1 MSFWK
6 TAGKAIA
13 GSAGGIGMGLVSGLF
28 GIGANRKRAREAQKQ
43 REWSESMWEKQ
54 NAYNTPANQMQRL
67 RDAGLNPALMYGQ
80 GTTGNAEK
88 ALPYQQPQIE
98 NLGPAIAQ
106 STAAG
111 AQISL
116 TNALASKTRA
126 EKANIEA
133 GTILTREQSEKVI
146 AERLNID
153 AQKAKTIQETTNL
166 TKEADILE
174 FTKEIKRLEKIRA
187 QKGTLKG
194 DTIGNLLDILNMDP
208 KNNENDRLMLQMA
221 LTAFFGAKIAKEF
234 MSAFRPTKGP
244 KTTINKSYKGQEM
257 NFMNNISK

>member
-1 MSFWK
+1 MGFWEN
-6 TAGKAIA
+6 AGKAIA

-28 GIGANRKRAREAQKQ
+28 GIGANRKRARESQKQ

-88 ALPYQQPQIE
+88 ALPYQQAQIE

-106 STAAG
+106 SAAAG
-111 AQISL
+111 AQLSL
-116 TNALASKTRA
+116 TNALASKTKA
-126 EKANIEA
+126 EEANIKE
-133 GTILTREQSEKVI
+133 GTILTKEQSAKTI

-166 TKEADILE
+166 TTQNDILK
-174 FTKEIKRLEKIRA
+174 FTKEIKKLELLRGK
-187 QKGTLKG
+187 KGTLKG
-194 DTIGNLLDILNMDP
+194 DALGNMLEILNLDP
-208 KNNENDRLMLQMA
+208 KNNAGDRTLLQTA
-221 LTAFFGAKIAKEF
+221 LTAYFGVKIAGEF
-234 MSAFRPTKGP
+234 MRSLPKLPTKIT
-244 KTTINKSYKGQEM
+244 KKYKGQEM